1 MSAGGHC
8 ELAIRMWVGGGGGGG
23 GVGMLHKTESQS

>member
-23 GVGMLHKTESQS
+23 VGMLHKTESQS